1 MFKDDQGGLGQS
13 WAAEA
18 GGGQASGAAHHPE
31 VSHPRQ
37 AGWGP
42 LGVPGAKMV
51 RLQQVSGEGGVGGC
65 PTRGVLAAHPE
76 GPWE

>member
-18 GGGQASGAAHHPE
+18 GGGQASGATHFPE
-31 VSHPRQ
+31 ASQPSQ

-42 LGVPGAKMV
+42 LGIPGAEMV
-51 RLQQVSGEGGVGGC
+51 RLQQVSGEGGVGGVPNPGC
-65 PTRGVLAAHPE
+65 AVCSL
-76 GPWE
+76 